1 MVDTSSSPGEPRGGL
16 VERIA
21 GWSARRRGLAIIV
34 WFGLVV
40 ASVLL
45 SAVVSGKDA
54 SNFDAG
60 ESGQAQRV
68 MREQNTFEP
77 IKENV
82 LVQPLRE
89 GGDQRLATDPA
100 LRSAVDD
107 LADTLRGMPDE
118 VGAVR
123 SPFDDDGA
131 DLVSADGRSGL
142 LTFQFSGAAEKVRG
156 NYNAV
161 VKAIDDTRS
170 RHPDVRIAQAG
181 DRSLSTAVDDY
192 ITSDL
197 VQSHVLS
204 LPVTLLILLVVFG
217 SLVAAGI
224 PLLLTITVVAATFS
238 LLTVVGKFLPVNS
251 AASAM
256 ILLIGIAVGVDYSLF
271 YLRRHREERLAGR
284 DVKDSLRIT
293 ARTSGHVVV
302 VSGLTVMLC
311 LCGLL
316 FTGLGVFQGLT
327 MGTILVVGLAMVASV
342 TVLPA
347 LLSLLGPRIDK
358 LRIPWL
364 GRGRTT
370 AHESRTWARVA
381 NAVVRRPLVWGGG
394 AVLILVFVALPTFSM
409 HLQDP
414 AATDSLPRSVP
425 AVDAAVR
432 MQEAFPGAPTPA
444 RVVLWDESGGQVDT
458 PALRAAIDDF
468 RAEAATMP
476 EAFGKPITSVRVD
489 QAVVL
494 RVPLAGGGTDPT
506 SNRALETLRN
516 TVLSDSF
523 DRVDGVGY
531 AVGGRTASPYDF
543 AQQLGSR
550 TLFVFVFVLVLA
562 FLLLLWAF
570 RSITI
575 PIVSI
580 VLNLLSIGAACGLV
594 TWVFQYG
601 NLSSLLGFSSYGGV
615 VEWLPLFMFVMLF
628 GLSMDYHIFILS
640 RVRERWL
647 AGSDP
652 RRSVTDGIAA
662 SAGVVTSAA
671 VVMTAVFAVFVTL
684 TAIEYKMLGVGMA
697 FAVIVDATIV
707 RGVLLPAAMAL
718 LGDHAWTLPKW
729 LRWLPGRAEDR
740 RAGGSPAQAMTRA
753 LAR

>member
-1 MVDTSSSPGEPRGGL
+1 MMDTRSSPGEPRGGL

-21 GWSARRRGLAIIV
+21 SWSARRRGLAILI

-45 SAVVSGKDA
+45 SAVVPGKDA

-68 MREQNTFEP
+68 MREQSTFEP

-82 LVQPLRE
+82 LVQPLQA
-89 GGDQRLATDPA
+89 GGDQKLTTDSD
-100 LRSAVDD
+100 LRAAVDD
-107 LADTLRGMPDE
+107 LASTLRAMPDK

-123 SPFDDDGA
+123 SPLDDGGA
-131 DLVSADGRSGL
+131 DLVSADGSSGL
-142 LTFQFSGAAEKVRG
+142 LTFQFSGAAELVRG
-156 NYNAV
+156 NYNEV
-161 VKAIDDTRS
+161 VRTIDEVKE
-170 RHPDVRIAQAG
+170 RHPDVRMVQAG

-192 ITSDL
+192 INSDL

-224 PLLLTITVVAATFS
+224 PLLLTITVVTATFS

-256 ILLIGIAVGVDYSLF
+256 ILLIGIAVGIDYSLF

-284 DVKDSLRIT
+284 DVRDSLRVT

-311 LCGLL
+311 LSGLM

-347 LLSLLGPRIDK
+347 LLSLLGPRVDK

-370 AHESRTWARVA
+370 ARESRTWARVA
-381 NAVVRRPLVWGGG
+381 NAVVRRPLVWGGS
-394 AVLILVFVALPTFSM
+394 AVLILVFVALPVFSM

-414 AATDSLPRSVP
+414 AATNSLPRSVP

-444 RVVLWDESGGQVDT
+444 RVVLWNESGGQVDT
-458 PALRAAIDDF
+458 PELRAAIEDF
-468 RAEAATMP
+468 RADAGAMP
-476 EAFGKPITSVRVD
+476 DVIGKPIGVVRVD
-489 QAVVL
+489 EVVVL
-494 RVPLAGGGTDPT
+494 RVPLAGTGTDPT
-506 SNRALETLRN
+506 SNQALETLRTTLLPN
-516 TVLSDSF
+516 SF
-523 DRVDGVGY
+523 GQLDGVGY

-543 AQQLGSR
+543 AQQLASR
-550 TLFVFVFVLVLA
+550 TVFVIVFVLVLA
-562 FLLLLWAF
+562 FLLLVWAF

-575 PIVSI
+575 PIASI

-594 TWVFQYG
+594 TWIFQYG
-601 NLSSLLGFSSYGGV
+601 NLGSLLGFTSYGGV

-640 RVRERWL
+640 RVKERWL
-647 AGSDP
+647 AGSDS
-652 RRSVTDGIAA
+652 RKAVIDGIAA

-671 VVMTAVFAVFVTL
+671 VIMTAVFAVFITL
-684 TAIEYKMLGVGMA
+684 TSIEYMMLGVGMS
-697 FAVIVDATIV
+697 FAIIIDATVV

-718 LGDHAWTLPKW
+718 LGDRAWQLPNW
-729 LRWLPGRAEDR
+729 LRWIPGRPDEV
-740 RAGGSPAQAMTRA
+740 RAAGAHTQPRTKA

>member
-1 MVDTSSSPGEPRGGL
+1 MMDTSSSPGVPRGGII
-16 VERIA
+16 ERIA
-21 GWSARRRGLAIIV
+21 GWSARRPGLAILI

-40 ASVLL
+40 ASILL
-45 SAVVSGKDA
+45 SAMVPGNDA

-68 MREQNTFEP
+68 MREQSTLAP

-82 LVQPLRE
+82 LVQPLQK
-89 GGDQRLATDPA
+89 GGDQRLATDPD
-100 LRSAVDD
+100 LRAAVDD
-107 LADTLRGMPDE
+107 LAGTLRGMPDK

-123 SPFDDDGA
+123 SPFDEDGA

-142 LTFQFSGAAEKVRG
+142 LTFEFSGAADLVKG
-156 NYNAV
+156 NYNTV
-161 VKAIDDTRS
+161 VQAIDDVKERY
-170 RHPDVRIAQAG
+170 PGVRMVQTG
-181 DRSLSTAVDDY
+181 DRSLSTAVDDH
-192 ITSDL
+192 INSDL
-197 VQSHVLS
+197 VQSHMLS
-204 LPVTLLILLVVFG
+204 LPVTLLILLIVFG

-224 PLLLTITVVAATFS
+224 PLLLTITVVVTTFS

-256 ILLIGIAVGVDYSLF
+256 VLLIGIAVGVDYSLF

-284 DVKDSLRIT
+284 DIKESLRVT

-302 VSGLTVMLC
+302 VSGLTVMVC
-311 LCGLL
+311 LSGLL

-327 MGTILVVGLAMVASV
+327 MGTILVVGLAMIASV

-347 LLSLLGPRIDK
+347 LLSVLGPRVDK

-370 AHESRTWARVA
+370 AHESRIWARVA
-381 NAVVRRPLVWGGG
+381 NAVVRRPLVWGGSV
-394 AVLILVFVALPTFSM
+394 VLILVFVALPTFSM

-432 MQEAFPGAPTPA
+432 TQEAFPGAPTPA
-444 RVVLWDESGGQVDT
+444 RVVLWNEAGGQVDS
-458 PALRAAIDDF
+458 PELRAAIDDF
-468 RAEAATMP
+468 RAEAGTMP
-476 EAFGKPITSVRVD
+476 ELIGKPIGMVRVD
-489 QAVVL
+489 EAVVL

-506 SNRALETLRN
+506 SNRALQTLR
-516 TVLSDSF
+516 TTLLPSSF
-523 DRVDGVGY
+523 DQVDGVGY

-543 AQQLGSR
+543 AQQLASR
-550 TLFVFVFVLVLA
+550 TVFVFVFVLALA
-562 FLLLLWAF
+562 FLLLVWAF

-594 TWVFQYG
+594 TWIFQYG
-601 NLSSLLGFSSYGGV
+601 NLSSLLGFTSYGGV

-640 RVRERWL
+640 RVKEHWL
-647 AGSDP
+647 GGSDP
-652 RRSVTDGIAA
+652 RKAVIDGVAA

-671 VVMTAVFAVFVTL
+671 VIMTAVFAVFITL
-684 TAIEYKMLGVGMA
+684 TSIEYKMLGVGMA
-697 FAVIVDATIV
+697 SAIIIDATIV

-718 LGDHAWTLPKW
+718 LGDRAWRLPGW
-729 LRWLPGRAEDR
+729 LRWIPGRSADARANAE
-740 RAGGSPAQAMTRA
+740 PAQPMTRA